1 MKSYTLEEI
10 IEMKEIIHKNVVNE
24 YEKNKIAWENKDKEF
39 NYNRKFLSSYS
50 IQSETIIYIDDIFEC
65 VDSLNETIKKIK
77 EFELNNF
84 FIQPNFNEIDLGGT
98 VFEYNVEDND
108 LNDGFYINRY
118 LLLTFENL
126 DELFNNIINNEFRN
140 HIRNLM
146 YDKTKHK
153 YRMAI
158 DWKLFELFI
167 TKKIDW
173 ETFENLTYSNCL
185 F

>member
-1 MKSYTLEEI
+1 MKSYTPEEI
-10 IEMKEIIHKNVVNE
+10 TEMKEIIRKNVVNE

-50 IQSETIIYIDDIFEC
+50 IQSETIIDIDDIFEC
-65 VDSLNETIKKIK
+65 VSSLNATIKKIK

-84 FIQPNFNEIDLGGT
+84 FIQPDFNEINLGGT
-98 VFEYNVEDND
+98 IFEYNVEDDD
-108 LNDGFYINRY
+108 LIDGFYIKRY
-118 LLLTFENL
+118 LFLTFNNL
-126 DELFNNIINNEFRN
+126 DELFNKIINNNFRN

-146 YDKTKHK
+146 YDKIKHK
-153 YRMAI
+153 YRVPI
-158 DWKLFELFI
+158 DCKLFELFM